1 MSAEQILG
9 VIASLAAALIV
20 GVLSL
25 MGVRYGLR
33 AQERSEARSR
43 EEEAE
48 RLLRR
53 YRDPLV
59 RSAFDLQSR
68 LYNIVTHDFLGTY
81 YMRGTELER
90 RYAFENT
97 LYVVGEYLGWVEIM
111 RREVQFLDLRDVDK
125 NRELSERL
133 DTVSQLFLAQDPDP
147 TLRIFRGEQRAIG
160 DVMMSSL
167 PSGAREC
174 IGFAAF
180 IERRADPAFSSWFE
194 KLGADVELLASEP
207 GRHQKR
213 AVAIQRVLID
223 LLDFLDPVHQYF
235 PAGRRQKLAASEVPT
250 SDTAE

>member
-1 MSAEQILG
+1 MTAEQILG
-9 VIASLAAALIV
+9 LIATIAAALIV

-25 MGVRYGLR
+25 LGVRYGLR

-43 EEEAE
+43 EEEAQ

-81 YMRGTELER
+81 FMRGTELER
-90 RYAFENT
+90 SYALENT

-111 RREVQFLDLRDVDK
+111 RREVQFLDLRDLDK
-125 NRELSERL
+125 NRELAERL
-133 DTVSQLFLAQDPDP
+133 DTVSALFLAPDPDP
-147 TLRIFRGEQRAIG
+147 ALRIFRGEQRAIG
-160 DVMMSSL
+160 EVMMSSS
-167 PSGAREC
+167 PTGGREC

-180 IERRADPAFSSWFE
+180 IERRDDPAFSRWFE
-194 KLGADVELLASEP
+194 KLGADVELLGSEP
-207 GRHQKR
+207 GRHQAR

-223 LLDFLDPVHQYF
+223 LIDFLDPVHQYF
-235 PAGRRQKLAASEVPT
+235 HASRRQKLEGSGEPI
-250 SDTAE
+250 AETE

>member
-1 MSAEQILG
+1 MTAEQILG

-20 GVLSL
+20 GVLGL
-25 MGVRYGLR
+25 LGVRYGLR
-33 AQERSEARSR
+33 AQERSEAKSR
-43 EEEAE
+43 EDEAD

-68 LYNIVTHDFLGTY
+68 LYNIVTHDFLGVY
-81 YMRGTELER
+81 YVRGTELER
-90 RYAFENT
+90 RYALEST

-125 NRELSERL
+125 NRELAAGLE
-133 DTVSQLFLAQDPDP
+133 TVSQLFLAHDPGP

-160 DVMMSSL
+160 EVMMSSL

-180 IERRADPAFSSWFE
+180 IERRDDPAFSRWFE
-194 KLGADVELLASEP
+194 KLAADVDLLASEP
-207 GRHQKR
+207 GRHQNR

-235 PAGRRQKLAASEVPT
+235 PSSRRRKLAASEEPT
-250 SDTAE
+250 TETE